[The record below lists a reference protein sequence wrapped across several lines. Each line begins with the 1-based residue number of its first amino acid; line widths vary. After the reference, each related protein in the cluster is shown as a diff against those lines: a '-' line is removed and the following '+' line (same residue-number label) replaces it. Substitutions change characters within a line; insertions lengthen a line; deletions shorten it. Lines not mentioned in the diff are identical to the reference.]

1 MNAITMFDP
10 PPSLSSNDSLLV
22 TLFLAAVVHIV
33 FILGV
38 SFSMPKPE
46 KVHRSID
53 IILVNTPAKKAPKE
67 AKFLAQENQV
77 GAGAETKKPEP
88 PKQQLPSQG
97 ASEAKPVAKKVAEV
111 ESKPKAAEKMVAQK
125 VAEKKVAT
133 DVKPEASEQ
142 KQQPRPRLSAES
154 LQQQIAQLGA
164 EIRHKQES
172 ADNSEIKFVNQ
183 LSAHKAIGM
192 QYIKDW
198 ESKVERTGNLNY
210 PAVAAKKNFSAT
222 LTMDVGI
229 SADGS
234 IYSMRINRSSGNP
247 ALDEAAKNIVKM
259 SAPFPPLP
267 AEVLKETK
275 VLVIPRVWKFSD
287 ESGMTTQ

>member
-1 MNAITMFDP
+1 M
-10 PPSLSSNDSLLV
+10 
-22 TLFLAAVVHIV
+22 HIV
-33 FILGV
+33 LILGI
-38 SFSMPKPE
+38 SFNMPKPE

-53 IILVNTPAKKAPKE
+53 IVLVNAPAKKAPKE
-67 AKFLAQENQV
+67 AKFLAQENQI
-77 GAGAETKKPEP
+77 GAGEETKKPEP
-88 PKQQLPSQG
+88 PNQQLPSQG

-111 ESKPKAAEKMVAQK
+111 ESKPKVEKKVIVQK
-125 VAEKKVAT
+125 VAEKKVVAAS
-133 DVKPEASEQ
+133 KPEEGEQ
-142 KQQPRPRLSAES
+142 EPHPRLSAES

-164 EIRHKQES
+164 EIRQKQES
-172 ADNSEIKFVNQ
+172 ADNAGIKFINQ

-192 QYIKDW
+192 QYMKDW

-210 PAVAAKKNFSAT
+210 PVVAAKKNFSAT

-267 AEVLKETK
+267 AEVLRETK

-287 ESGMTTQ
+287 ESGMTSQ

>member
-1 MNAITMFDP
+1 MNAVTIFDP
-10 PPSLSSNDSLLV
+10 PPSLSNNDSLLI
-22 TLFLAAVVHIV
+22 TLFLAAVMHIV
-33 FILGV
+33 LILGI
-38 SFSMPKPE
+38 SFNMPKPE

-53 IILVNTPAKKAPKE
+53 IVLVNAPAKKAPKE
-67 AKFLAQENQV
+67 AKFLAQENQI
-77 GAGAETKKPEP
+77 GAGEETKKPEP
-88 PKQQLPSQG
+88 PNQQLPSQG

-111 ESKPKAAEKMVAQK
+111 ESKPKVEKKVVVQK
-125 VAEKKVAT
+125 VAEKKVVAAS
-133 DVKPEASEQ
+133 KPEEGEQ
-142 KQQPRPRLSAES
+142 EPHPRLSAES

-164 EIRHKQES
+164 EIRQKQES
-172 ADNSEIKFVNQ
+172 ADNAGIKFINQ

-192 QYIKDW
+192 QYMKDW

-210 PAVAAKKNFSAT
+210 PVVAAKKNFSAT

-267 AEVLKETK
+267 AEVLRETK

-287 ESGMTTQ
+287 ESGMTSQ

>member
-1 MNAITMFDP
+1 MNAVTMFDP
-10 PPSLSSNDSLLV
+10 PPSLSNNDSLLI
-22 TLFLAAVVHIV
+22 TLFLASVVHIV
-33 FILGV
+33 LILGI

-53 IILVNTPAKKAPKE
+53 IVLVNAPAKKAPKE
-67 AKFLAQENQV
+67 AKFLAQENQI
-77 GAGAETKKPEP
+77 GAGEETQKPEP
-88 PKQQLPSQG
+88 PKQQMSSQG

-111 ESKPKAAEKMVAQK
+111 ESKPKAEKKVVVQK
-125 VAEKKVAT
+125 VAEKRVVTAS
-133 DVKPEASEQ
+133 KPEEGEQ
-142 KQQPRPRLSAES
+142 EPRPRLSAES
-154 LQQQIAQLGA
+154 LQQQIAQLGT
-164 EIRHKQES
+164 EIRQKQES
-172 ADNSEIKFVNQ
+172 ADNTGIKFVNQ

-192 QYIKDW
+192 QYMKDW

-210 PAVAAKKNFSAT
+210 PEVAAKKNFSAT

-287 ESGMTTQ
+287 ESGMTSQ

>member
-1 MNAITMFDP
+1 MNALTMFDP
-10 PPSLSSNDSLLV
+10 PPSLSNNDSLLI

-33 FILGV
+33 LILGI
-38 SFSMPKPE
+38 SFNMPKPE

-53 IILVNTPAKKAPKE
+53 IVLVNAPAKKAPKE
-67 AKFLAQENQV
+67 AKFLAQENQI
-77 GAGAETKKPEP
+77 GAGEETKKPEP
-88 PKQQLPSQG
+88 PKQQLPSPSQG
-97 ASEAKPVAKKVAEV
+97 ESEAKPVAKKVAEV
-111 ESKPKAAEKMVAQK
+111 ESKPKVEKKVVVQK
-125 VAEKKVAT
+125 VAEKKVVAT
-133 DVKPEASEQ
+133 DKPEEGEQ
-142 KQQPRPRLSAES
+142 EPRPRLSAES

-164 EIRHKQES
+164 EIRQKQES
-172 ADNSEIKFVNQ
+172 ADNAGIKFINQ
-183 LSAHKAIGM
+183 LSAHKAVGM
-192 QYIKDW
+192 QYMKDW
-198 ESKVERTGNLNY
+198 ENKVERTGNLNY

-287 ESGMTTQ
+287 ESGMTSQ

>member
-1 MNAITMFDP
+1 MNAVAMFDP
-10 PPSLSSNDSLLV
+10 PPSLSNNDSLLI

-33 FILGV
+33 LILGI
-38 SFSMPKPE
+38 SFDMPKPE

-53 IILVNTPAKKAPKE
+53 IVLVNAPAKKAPKE
-67 AKFLAQENQV
+67 AKFLAQENQI
-77 GAGAETKKPEP
+77 GAGEETKKPEP

-111 ESKPKAAEKMVAQK
+111 ESKPKAEKKMVVQK
-125 VAEKKVAT
+125 VAEKKVVAT
-133 DVKPEASEQ
+133 DKPEEGEQ
-142 KQQPRPRLSAES
+142 EQQPRPRLSAAD
-154 LQQQIAQLGA
+154 LQQQIAQLGT
-164 EIRHKQES
+164 EIRQKQES
-172 ADNSEIKFVNQ
+172 ADNAGIKFVNQ

-192 QYIKDW
+192 QYMKDW
-198 ESKVERTGNLNY
+198 ENKVERTGNLNY
-210 PAVAAKKNFSAT
+210 PEVAAKKNFSAT

-287 ESGMTTQ
+287 ESGMTSQ

>member
-1 MNAITMFDP
+1 MFDP